1 MDIGGNM
8 INELIKKYEDKAKQ
22 YDKDDEIKP
31 VDLYLEFIQDLNN
44 LKEKAKYITF
54 SDTGS
59 PYILEY
65 RMVNIAL
72 EELIGK

>member
-1 MDIGGNM
+1 M

-22 YDKDDEIKP
+22 YDKDDEIEP
-31 VDLYLEFIQDLNN
+31 VDIYLEFIQDLNN

-72 EELIGK
+72 EELIGTNKEGDD

>member
-1 MDIGGNM
+1 M
-8 INELIKKYEDKAKQ
+8 INELIKKYEDKIINN
-22 YDKDDEIKP
+22 DDEIEP

-59 PYILEY
+59 PYVLEY
-65 RMVNIAL
+65 RMINIAL
-72 EELIGK
+72 EELIGTNKEGDD